1 MTPERPLKTPGPGYT
16 APMSS
21 FGRSLARFLERAG
34 HVVAL
39 TGAGVSTA
47 SGIPGYR
54 DREGRW
60 KHAPPV
66 QFADFKGNPHTR
78 RRYWARSFAG
88 WRRMSEASP
97 NGAHKALAEL
107 ETQGYIDTLVT
118 QNVDGLHTAAGNRD
132 VVDLH
137 GRLDAVRC
145 LDCDWRAERPDW
157 QRKLEDNNRD
167 WEASV
172 RAINPDGDVELDDDA
187 YEGFDVPD
195 CDACGGIVK
204 PDVVFFGESV
214 PRDRVDRVSDAVRR
228 AGALLVAGSSLMVFS
243 GYRFAKLASE
253 AGKPIAIVNDGR
265 TRADEL
271 AELKLEGDCGDVL
284 STAALELAVAGRS

>member
-1 MTPERPLKTPGPGYT
+1 MPERPLKAAGPSYT

-21 FGRSLARFLERAG
+21 FGEALAHFLDRAKR
-34 HVVAL
+34 VVAL

-47 SGIPGYR
+47 SGIPEYR

-60 KHAPPV
+60 KHAQPV
-66 QFADFKGNPHTR
+66 QFADFKGNHLTR

-88 WRRMSEASP
+88 WRRMSSAAP
-97 NGAHKALAEL
+97 NGAHNALVEL
-107 ETQGYIDTLVT
+107 EAQGYIDTLVT
-118 QNVDGLHTAAGNRD
+118 QNVDGLHTVAGNRD

-145 LDCDWRAERPDW
+145 LDCDWRAERQEW
-157 QRKLEDNNRD
+157 QRRLEEDNRG
-167 WEASV
+167 WEAPV
-172 RAINPDGDVELDDDA
+172 RRVNPDGDVELDDDA
-187 YEGFDVPD
+187 YEEFEVPD

-214 PRDRVDRVSDAVRR
+214 PRERVERVSDAVRR

-253 AGKPIAIVNDGR
+253 AGKPIVIVNDGR
-265 TRADEL
+265 TRADDI
-271 AELKLEGDCGDVL
+271 ADLKLEGDCGDVL
-284 STAALELAVAGRS
+284 STAARELAGTRPA